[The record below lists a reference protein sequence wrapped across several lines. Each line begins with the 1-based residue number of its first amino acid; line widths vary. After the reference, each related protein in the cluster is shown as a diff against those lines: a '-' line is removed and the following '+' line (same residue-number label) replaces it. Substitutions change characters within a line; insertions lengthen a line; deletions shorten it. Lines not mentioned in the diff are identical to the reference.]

1 MKKFEPKKPEKEVIS
16 LRLDSRMLE
25 EINSWAIEIDISRN
39 EFINQ
44 CIDFAL
50 KNIDTDLV
58 ESVERKHNTNGRGGR
73 SQIIPKLRTGF
84 EEDEE
89 NQKKDEGWRP
99 HLFLGFVFNLV
110 FCFTYY
116 MLLVAY
122 EFRFYNRQ
130 VHSEFQ
136 AKSEYPVI

>member
-50 KNIDTDLV
+50 KNIDTELI
-58 ESVERKHNTNGRGGR
+58 EQVERRHNGRGGMSR
-73 SQIIPKLRTGF
+73 RLRTGF

-89 NQKKDEGWRP
+89 NQKKDEGWRDMHP
-99 HLFLGFVFNLV
+99 
-110 FCFTYY
+110 
-116 MLLVAY
+116 
-122 EFRFYNRQ
+122 
-130 VHSEFQ
+130 
-136 AKSEYPVI
+136 KS

>member
-50 KNIDTDLV
+50 KNIDTELI
-58 ESVERKHNTNGRGGR
+58 EQVERRHNGRGGMSR
-73 SQIIPKLRTGF
+73 RLRTGF

-89 NQKKDEGWRP
+89 NQKKDEG
-99 HLFLGFVFNLV
+99 
-110 FCFTYY
+110 
-116 MLLVAY
+116 
-122 EFRFYNRQ
+122 
-130 VHSEFQ
+130 
-136 AKSEYPVI
+136 

>member
-1 MKKFEPKKPEKEVIS
+1 MSRGGIALKTFEPKKPEKEVIS

-89 NQKKDEGWRP
+89 NQKKDEG
-99 HLFLGFVFNLV
+99 
-110 FCFTYY
+110 
-116 MLLVAY
+116 
-122 EFRFYNRQ
+122 
-130 VHSEFQ
+130 
-136 AKSEYPVI
+136 

>member
-1 MKKFEPKKPEKEVIS
+1 MSRGGIALKKFEPKKPEKEVIS

-25 EINSWAIEIDISRN
+25 EINSWAIEIDISR
-39 EFINQ
+39 NQ

-89 NQKKDEGWRP
+89 NQKKDEG
-99 HLFLGFVFNLV
+99 
-110 FCFTYY
+110 
-116 MLLVAY
+116 
-122 EFRFYNRQ
+122 
-130 VHSEFQ
+130 
-136 AKSEYPVI
+136 

>member
-1 MKKFEPKKPEKEVIS
+1 MSRGGIALKKFEPKKPEKEVIS

-50 KNIDTDLV
+50 KNIDTELI
-58 ESVERKHNTNGRGGR
+58 EQVERRPNGRGGR

-89 NQKKDEGWRP
+89 NQKKDEG
-99 HLFLGFVFNLV
+99 
-110 FCFTYY
+110 
-116 MLLVAY
+116 
-122 EFRFYNRQ
+122 
-130 VHSEFQ
+130 
-136 AKSEYPVI
+136 

>member
-1 MKKFEPKKPEKEVIS
+1 MRKFEPNKTRKRSHFDLDWIPECYRKS
-16 LRLDSRMLE
+16 T
-25 EINSWAIEIDISRN
+25 SWAMEIDISRN

-73 SQIIPKLRTGF
+73 SQIILKLRTGF

-89 NQKKDEGWRP
+89 NQKDEG
-99 HLFLGFVFNLV
+99 
-110 FCFTYY
+110 
-116 MLLVAY
+116 
-122 EFRFYNRQ
+122 
-130 VHSEFQ
+130 
-136 AKSEYPVI
+136 

>member
-1 MKKFEPKKPEKEVIS
+1 
-16 LRLDSRMLE
+16 MLE

-73 SQIIPKLRTGF
+73 SQ
-84 EEDEE
+84 D
-89 NQKKDEGWRP
+89 
-99 HLFLGFVFNLV
+99 
-110 FCFTYY
+110 
-116 MLLVAY
+116 
-122 EFRFYNRQ
+122 
-130 VHSEFQ
+130 
-136 AKSEYPVI
+136 YP